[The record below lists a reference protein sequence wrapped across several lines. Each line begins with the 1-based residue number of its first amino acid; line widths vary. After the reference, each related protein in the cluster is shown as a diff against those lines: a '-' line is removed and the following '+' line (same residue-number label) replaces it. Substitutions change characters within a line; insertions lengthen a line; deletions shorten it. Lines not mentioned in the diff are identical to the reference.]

1 MVSKWMD
8 TLDQN
13 IQSVIST
20 LRTELT
26 GQGVD
31 NTKFEDI
38 KGQENLYY
46 FLLSSY
52 LYLHDTKQCVDQ
64 EIFFNYLMEVL
75 KYIFYV
81 QTMDFHLVNTAQLK
95 YDHGN
100 TLPYLVCSRICYRN
114 TNDKEILA
122 SYLVAVSH
130 LRDYSK
136 LLLTLEMCSKNI

>member
-1 MVSKWMD
+1 MD

-26 GQGVD
+26 RQGVD
-31 NTKFEDI
+31 HTKFEDI

-64 EIFFNYLMEVL
+64 EIFFNLEEDL
-75 KYIFYV
+75 CLSYIWIY
-81 QTMDFHLVNTAQLK
+81 TMT
-95 YDHGN
+95 HGF
-100 TLPYLVCSRICYRN
+100 SAI
-114 TNDKEILA
+114 
-122 SYLVAVSH
+122 
-130 LRDYSK
+130 
-136 LLLTLEMCSKNI
+136 